1 MKVTMA
7 DAYKRFSEDVRQLNP
22 DLFGQ
27 QTITSHAELN
37 AAVAT
42 DAKEEKR
49 SKFGN
54 KKTKVGDLTFDSK
67 AEANRYLVLKAQE
80 DAGEIKG
87 LMTQVKI
94 HLLEGFTYRGEKV
107 RPITYTADFVY
118 MIGRITHVEDVK
130 SVATART
137 KDFRLRWRLLQ
148 YLYKDNPDVVCL
160 TTGN

>member
-1 MKVTMA
+1 MA
-7 DAYKRFSEDVRQLNP
+7 NSYKRFSEDVQRLNP
-22 DLFGQ
+22 ELFGPQ
-27 QTITSHAELN
+27 LITSHAELN
-37 AAVAT
+37 AAVAM
-42 DAKEEKR
+42 DAKEERR

-54 KKTKVGDLTFDSK
+54 KKTKVGDITFDSK

-80 DAGEIKG
+80 DAGEIQG

-107 RPITYTADFVY
+107 RGITYTADFVY
-118 MIGRITHVEDVK
+118 MIGRVCHVEDVK

-148 YLYKDNPDVVCL
+148 YLYKDNPDVICL
-160 TTGN
+160 TTGGD